1 MTEQTAKVRKTINY
15 LIRALIIILTYG
27 FIYRLVFVEN
37 KFREISDFVAAVAE
51 RKYAWLLL
59 ALMLAMMLI
68 NWSLESLKWKVLI
81 SRIEKLSF
89 FRSFKAVMTG
99 VSVSLFMPN
108 RTGDYLGRVFILEK
122 GNHIEGIFSTLIGSF
137 AQITVTFS
145 VGLFCLLSFVD
156 HYFRIPYRIGEYLFM
171 SLIFIV
177 PCLVFVLILIYFKIG
192 ILADIITRFFPG
204 KWEKLKQYAGVFSK
218 YSNRELGTVLVL
230 SFIRYAVFSTQFFL
244 LLRIFGADIPVAEGF
259 ILIPVIYLAMAMV
272 PTVALVE
279 LGVRGSVSMYIIGL
293 YFEKAGIAGSETLL
307 APLAA
312 SSFLW
317 LINLVL
323 PAVIGT
329 FYVFNLKFLRK

>member
-15 LIRALIIILTYG
+15 LIRAFIIILTYG
-27 FIYRLVFVEN
+27 FIYRQVFIEN
-37 KFREISDFVAAVAE
+37 KFRDISHLVTEVMG
-51 RKYAWLLL
+51 RKHAWLLL
-59 ALMLAMMLI
+59 ALMLAMMLV
-68 NWSLESLKWKVLI
+68 NWSLETFKWKLLI
-81 SRIEKLSF
+81 ARIEKLSF

-156 HYFRIPYRIGEYLFM
+156 HYLRIPYRIGEYLFM
-171 SLIFIV
+171 SLVFFV
-177 PCLVFVLILIYFKIG
+177 PCLVFVLILIYFKVG
-192 ILADIITRFFPG
+192 LLADFITRFFPG
-204 KWEKLKQYAGVFSK
+204 KWEKLKQYSRIFSK
-218 YSNRELGTVLVL
+218 YSSRELGAVLVL
-230 SFIRYAVFSTQFFL
+230 SFIRYAVFSTQFYL
-244 LLRIFGADIPVAEGF
+244 LLRIFGADVPVAEGF
-259 ILIPVIYLAMAMV
+259 ILIPVIYLVMAMV

-279 LGVRGSVSMYIIGL
+279 LGVRGSVSMFIIGL
-293 YFEKAGIAGSETLL
+293 YFERIGMAGSETLL

-329 FYVFNLKFLRK
+329 FFVFNLKFLRK